1 MKFESVS
8 QEVVNKLYKPGK
20 LQTVLDEF
28 MRSDALAVRCVM
40 APGEYANAASAQSSY
55 HAAIKRL
62 HYPIAA
68 RVFNGDMYLIK
79 ISPAKKEE
87 TTNEHS

>member
-1 MKFESVS
+1 MKFESVNP
-8 QEVVNKLYKPGK
+8 ETVNKLYKPTK

-40 APGEYANAASAQSSY
+40 APGEYANASSAQSSY

-62 HYPIAA
+62 GYPIAA
-68 RVFNGDMYLIK
+68 RILNGDMYLIK
-79 ISPAKKEE
+79 LEIYDKEE
-87 TTNEHS
+87 HK

>member
-1 MKFESVS
+1 MKFESVNP
-8 QEVVNKLYKPGK
+8 ETVNKLYKPTK

-40 APGEYANAASAQSSY
+40 APGEYLNARSAQSSY

-79 ISPAKKEE
+79 INPTKDD
-87 TTNEHS
+87 NHDNN

>member
-8 QEVVNKLYKPGK
+8 TETVNKLFKPTK

-28 MRSDALAVRCVM
+28 MRSDALAVRCIM
-40 APGEYANAASAQSSY
+40 EPREYANASSAQSSY

-62 HYPIAA
+62 GYPIAA
-68 RVFNGDMYLIK
+68 RILNGDMYLIK
-79 ISPAKKEE
+79 LEIYDKEE
-87 TTNEHS
+87 HK

>member
-8 QEVVNKLYKPGK
+8 TETVNKLFKPTK

-28 MRSDALAVRCVM
+28 MRSDALAVRCIM
-40 APGEYANAASAQSSY
+40 EPGEYANASSAQSSY

-62 HYPIAA
+62 GYPIAA
-68 RVFNGDMYLIK
+68 RVLNGSMYLIK
-79 ISPAKKEE
+79 LEIYDKEE
-87 TTNEHS
+87 HK

>member
-8 QEVVNKLYKPGK
+8 QETVNKLYKPAK
-20 LQTVLDEF
+20 LQTILDEF

-40 APGEYANAASAQSSY
+40 APGEYASASSAQSSY

-79 ISPAKKEE
+79 ISPAKEE

>member
-8 QEVVNKLYKPGK
+8 TETVNKLYKPTK

-28 MRSDALAVRCVM
+28 MRSDALAVRCIIE
-40 APGEYANAASAQSSY
+40 PGEYSNASSAQSGY

-62 HYPIAA
+62 GYPIAA
-68 RVFNGDMYLIK
+68 RVLNGDMYLIK
-79 ISPAKKEE
+79 INPTKED
-87 TTNEHS
+87 NK

>member
-8 QEVVNKLYKPGK
+8 TETVNKLFKPTK

-28 MRSDALAVRCVM
+28 MRSDALAVRCIM
-40 APGEYANAASAQSSY
+40 EPGEYANASSAQSSY

-62 HYPIAA
+62 GYPIAA
-68 RVFNGDMYLIK
+68 RILNGDMYLIK
-79 ISPAKKEE
+79 LEIYDKEE
-87 TTNEHS
+87 HK

>member
-8 QEVVNKLYKPGK
+8 TETVNKLYKPTK

-28 MRSDALAVRCVM
+28 MRSDALAVRCIM
-40 APGEYANAASAQSSY
+40 EPGEYANASSAQSSY

-62 HYPIAA
+62 GYPIAA
-68 RVFNGDMYLIK
+68 RILNGDMYLIK
-79 ISPAKKEE
+79 LEIYDKEE
-87 TTNEHS
+87 HK

>member
-8 QEVVNKLYKPGK
+8 QETVNKLYKPAK
-20 LQTVLDEF
+20 LQTILDAF
-28 MRSDALAVRCVM
+28 MRSDALAVRCM
-40 APGEYANAASAQSSY
+40 IAPGEYANAASAQRSY
-55 HAAIKRL
+55 YAAIKRL

-79 ISPAKKEE
+79 ISSAKKE
-87 TTNEHS
+87 NNNDNI

>member
-1 MKFESVS
+1 MKFEPVNL
-8 QEVVNKLYKPGK
+8 ETVNKLYKPTK

-40 APGEYANAASAQSSY
+40 APGEYINAHSAQSSY
-55 HAAIKRL
+55 HVAIKRL
-62 HYPIAA
+62 GYPIAA

-79 ISPAKKEE
+79 INHTKED
-87 TTNEHS
+87 NK

>member
-1 MKFESVS
+1 MKFEPVN
-8 QEVVNKLYKPGK
+8 QETVNKLYKPAK
-20 LQTVLDEF
+20 LQTILDEF
-28 MRSDALAVRCVM
+28 MRSDALAVRCVI
-40 APGEYANAASAQSSY
+40 APGEYANASSAQGSY

-79 ISPAKKEE
+79 ISPAKEE

>member
-8 QEVVNKLYKPGK
+8 TETVNKLFKPTK

-28 MRSDALAVRCVM
+28 MRSDALSVRCIM
-40 APGEYANAASAQSSY
+40 EPGESSNASSAQSSY

-62 HYPIAA
+62 GYPIAA
-68 RVFNGDMYLIK
+68 RVLNGSMYLIK
-79 ISPAKKEE
+79 INPTKED
-87 TTNEHS
+87 NK

>member
-1 MKFESVS
+1 MKLESVS

-28 MRSDALAVRCVM
+28 MSSDALAVRCVM

-62 HYPIAA
+62 RYPIVA
-68 RVFNGDMYLIK
+68 RTFNGDMYLIK
-79 ISPAKKEE
+79 ISPVKKEE
-87 TTNEHS
+87 TTNG

>member
-1 MKFESVS
+1 MKFEKVS
-8 QEVVNKLYKPGK
+8 HETVNKLYKPTK

-40 APGEYANAASAQSSY
+40 APGEYLNTRSAQSSY

-62 HYPIAA
+62 RYPIAA

-79 ISPAKKEE
+79 ISPNKGDFEKC
-87 TTNEHS
+87 

>member
-1 MKFESVS
+1 MKFETVS
-8 QEVVNKLYKPGK
+8 PETVNKLFKPTK
-20 LQTVLDEF
+20 LQTILDEF

-40 APGEYANAASAQSSY
+40 APGEYANASSAQSSY

-62 HYPIAA
+62 GYPIAA

-79 ISPAKKEE
+79 ISPAKEE
-87 TTNEHS
+87 VTNEHS

>member
-1 MKFESVS
+1 MKFEKVS
-8 QEVVNKLYKPGK
+8 PETVNKLYKPTK
-20 LQTVLDEF
+20 LQTILDEF

-40 APGEYANAASAQSSY
+40 APGEYANASSAQSSY

-79 ISPAKKEE
+79 INPNKEDFE
-87 TTNEHS
+87 KC